1 MEIKSANQRWKE
13 SNTTLSFKD
22 WISREKEKYASATG
36 SEVNNFIA
44 NKYLNDN
51 IQETLKKVEYANAT
65 GELKTELENKTIL
78 GLNKNI
84 ILFSG
89 LIIIGAI
96 AYKIYK
102 SNK

>member
-1 MEIKSANQRWKE
+1 VEIKSANQRWKE

-36 SEVNNFIA
+36 NEAENFIA
-44 NKYLNDN
+44 NKHLNQN
-51 IQETLKKVEYANAT
+51 IQDTLKKVEYANAT
-65 GELKTELENKTIL
+65 GELKTELENKTIF

-89 LIIIGAI
+89 LIIISAI
-96 AYKIYK
+96 AYKFYK
-102 SNK
+102 SKK

>member
-1 MEIKSANQRWKE
+1 MEVKSANQRWKE

-36 SEVNNFIA
+36 EQVNDFIA
-44 NKYLNDN
+44 NKHLNEN

-65 GELKTELENKTIL
+65 GELQTELQNKTIF

>member
-1 MEIKSANQRWKE
+1 MEVKSANQRWKE

-36 SEVNNFIA
+36 EQVNDFIA
-44 NKYLNDN
+44 NKHLNDD

-65 GELKTELENKTIL
+65 GELKTELENKTIF